1 MRDLTAIER
10 SIDWILVKKKKKKTN
25 ISFFFFYTLSM
36 INMVIYECLSVNN
49 CYSNYH
55 VLLEGKT
62 AFNKID
68 HDIRLIFIRSIFKIL
83 L

>member
-10 SIDWILVKKKKKKTN
+10 SIDWILVKKTN

-36 INMVIYECLSVNN
+36 INMIIYECLSVNN
-49 CYSNYH
+49 CYSNYR